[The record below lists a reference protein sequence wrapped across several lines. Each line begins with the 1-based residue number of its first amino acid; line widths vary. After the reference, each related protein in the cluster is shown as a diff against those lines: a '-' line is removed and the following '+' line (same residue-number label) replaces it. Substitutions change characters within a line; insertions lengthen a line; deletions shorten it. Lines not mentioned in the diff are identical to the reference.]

1 LWWLPNLGLYRVFL
15 CVLAK
20 RFIFGGWFI
29 LFIRVDFV

>member
-1 LWWLPNLGLYRVFL
+1 VVAEPRVISR
-15 CVLAK
+15 VLVK